1 MAVRVNH
8 NRRAS
13 PVHGCYDT
21 IVSRGN
27 QATGERRA
35 HVPHSLLTNRVPER
49 HLYLKKVSGVVAA
62 VYLSQP
68 DKRLSRVVVF
78 TFIWRVGAG
87 EADLGQVESFNQFA
101 EI

>member
-27 QATGERRA
+27 QATRERRA
-35 HVPHSLLTNRVPER
+35 HVPHSIAYKHGARLLLIFGKGKRCGGSRLQLATRKAFV
-49 HLYLKKVSGVVAA
+49 LLV
-62 VYLSQP
+62 LS
-68 DKRLSRVVVF
+68 
-78 TFIWRVGAG
+78 TFSWRVGAG
-87 EADLGQVESFNQFA
+87 EVDLGQVESFNQFA